1 VFNPPVQNRTDWPVG
16 IAFTS
21 RHGVMEGT
29 ILASTTTPPGGGRNS
44 GNTDIVRHL
53 GPCLRTHAR
62 AHFLQQW
69 KLMVHQKCSSGNDAC
84 KQDLLSEQQASYC
97 ARAALAL
104 TLMPMVLSWVLGIFA
119 PWGWLIADGR
129 WEAKRTSSHDPT
141 RVPIL

>member
-1 VFNPPVQNRTDWPVG
+1 
-16 IAFTS
+16 
-21 RHGVMEGT
+21 MEGT

-44 GNTDIVRHL
+44 GNTDI
-53 GPCLRTHAR
+53 
-62 AHFLQQW
+62 QW
-69 KLMVHQKCSSGNDAC
+69 KLMAHQKCSSGNDAC

-129 WEAKRTSSHDPT
+129 WEAKWTSSHDPT
-141 RVPIL
+141 RIPIL